1 MSVRISGPASEDGR
15 LPPAHAE
22 STPASPLETLAREQG
37 VSPVCDVEELRGE
50 AIGAA
55 S

>member
-1 MSVRISGPASEDGR
+1 MSARISGPAPEDGR

-22 STPASPLETLAREQG
+22 STPASPLETLAREPG
-37 VSPVCDVEELRGE
+37 VSPVCDVDDFLE